1 MPICINERLK
11 NDFNSNESQKSHDDS
26 KMMFIYAPVD

>member
-1 MPICINERLK
+1 MSIYITDRNRV
-11 NDFNSNESQKSHDDS
+11 DFNSTESQKSHDDS